1 MARYR
6 QKPEIVDARQFTGGK
21 ENAEEVIAWLKAK
34 DCDRLLWVD
43 NQTVMDIHLVERLS
57 FQAPGK
63 EKIIRSAYRKDYIVN
78 KGDSW
83 RIFPERKFL
92 ERFDP
97 I

>member
-6 QKPEIVDARQFTGGK
+6 QKPEIVDARQFTGGA
-21 ENAEEVIAWLKAK
+21 ENAAEISKWLKAK
-34 DCDRLLWVD
+34 GCTRILWMD
-43 NQTVMDIHLVERLS
+43 NQTVLDIHLAELLS
-57 FQAPGK
+57 FASPGK
-63 EKIIRSAYRKDYIVN
+63 DSIIRSAYRTDYIVN

-92 ERFDP
+92 ERFES

>member
-6 QKPEIVDARQFTGGK
+6 QRPEIVDARQFTGGK
-21 ENAEEVIAWLKAK
+21 ENAEELMQWLRAK
-34 DCDRLLWVD
+34 GCTATWVD
-43 NQTVMDIHLVERLS
+43 NQTVLDIHLVERLS
-57 FQAPGK
+57 FTAPAK
-63 EKIIRSAYRKDYIVN
+63 EKIIRSAYRKDFIVN

-83 RIFPERKFL
+83 RIFPERQFL

>member
-6 QKPEIVDARQFTGGK
+6 QKPEIVDARQFTGGQ
-21 ENAEEVIAWLKAK
+21 ENAAEIIAWLKAK
-34 DCDRLLWVD
+34 GCKRLQWVD
-43 NQTVMDIHLVERLS
+43 NQTVLDIHLVERLS
-57 FQAPGK
+57 FASPGK
-63 EKIIRSAYRKDYIVN
+63 DTIIRSAYRKDYIVN

-92 ERFDP
+92 ERFES

>member
-6 QKPEIVDARQFTGGK
+6 QKAEIVDARQFTGGE
-21 ENAEEVIAWLKAK
+21 ENAQEVLAWLKAK
-34 DCDRLLWVD
+34 GCEANWID
-43 NQTVMDIHLVERLS
+43 NQTVLDIHLVERVS
-57 FQAPGK
+57 FMVTGK